1 MPALLYADDM
11 VMFAE
16 EEEGLVVVVVV
27 GGGGGGG
34 GGLKVLEE
42 WYEKWSVKVNAGKC
56 DMHFRK
62 KRAKRSKEKFSVN
75 VGREMIWL
83 ENTSIWD
90 V

>member
-1 MPALLYADDM
+1 MPALLYADNM

-16 EEEGLVVVVVV
+16 EEEGLV
-27 GGGGGGG
+27 

-42 WYEKWSVKVNAGKC
+42 WYKKWSVKVNAGKC

-62 KRAKRSKEKFSVN
+62 KRAKRSKDKFSVN